1 MTRVVVADDEALVR
15 AGLSTILDAHPSIE
29 VVGQAADGRE
39 AVELTRALDPDVV
52 CLDVQMPRLD
62 GLAATRELVGD
73 PTVRAAVVILTTFHR
88 EDYLLAALQAGACG
102 FLLKTSRPAQLTDA
116 VLAAAA
122 GDGLLSPEVTR
133 AVIAQA
139 VVGSRRRVDEPDDGL
154 LTEREREV
162 LVLMAHGLSNEEI
175 AGRLVL
181 SRATVKTHVSNLLAK
196 LGLRDRVQAVVYA
209 YEHGLVG

>member
-88 EDYLLAALQAGACG
+88 EDYLLAALQA
-102 FLLKTSRPAQLTDA
+102 
-116 VLAAAA
+116 
-122 GDGLLSPEVTR
+122 
-133 AVIAQA
+133 
-139 VVGSRRRVDEPDDGL
+139 VV
-154 LTEREREV
+154 
-162 LVLMAHGLSNEEI
+162 
-175 AGRLVL
+175 RLVL

-209 YEHGLVG
+209 YEHGLAG